1 MKKIILISLLSSFTF
16 LSAQQLST
24 ANKKQFLDT
33 IDKKIRLMKEFKI
46 CIKYSKTIEEANQ
59 CKSQFK
65 AKKRLLRNKFVPK
78 GQAVN
83 SKIDNLVK
91 KQKSSNIDSQIDN
104 LVKDLKTK

>member
-24 ANKKQFLDT
+24 ANKQQFLET

-46 CIKYSKTIEEANQ
+46 CVKYSKTIEEANQ

-65 AKKRLLRNKFVPK
+65 AKKRLLKGKFVPK
-78 GQAVN
+78 GQAVS

-91 KQKSSNIDSQIDN
+91 KQKASNIDSQIDN
-104 LVKDLKTK
+104 LVRSLKTK